1 MRAVLVVPVVP
12 SPRARAPTL
21 PPPSKQRRI
30 QVLSGLPAAS
40 ARRFPTLSAAKAWRA
55 AATVAVR
62 NRTMRPATGTTL
74 RQAAEAMI
82 AGAKAGTVKSKKGKP
97 FKPSTIRSY
106 QASLELHVLPDYGW
120 ARLSAISRFDLQELV
135 DRLDGL
141 DGATIRN
148 AVTPLQV
155 IYRRAL
161 ARVGDL
167 RVMDDKESANSDE
180 QGGSVSPLETYARWR
195 DSKDAGDNSP
205 ESSDKFSESLHLAP
219 DPSGL

>member
-1 MRAVLVVPVVP
+1 
-12 SPRARAPTL
+12 
-21 PPPSKQRRI
+21 
-30 QVLSGLPAAS
+30 
-40 ARRFPTLSAAKAWRA
+40 
-55 AATVAVR
+55 
-62 NRTMRPATGTTL
+62 MRPATGTTL
-74 RQAAEAMI
+74 REAAEAMI

-135 DRLDGL
+135 DRLDADGL

-180 QGGSVSPLETYARWR
+180 QGGSVSPLGTYARWR
-195 DSKDAGDNSP
+195 DSEDAGDNSP
-205 ESSDKFSESLHLAP
+205 ESSDKFSESIQPL
-219 DPSGL
+219 